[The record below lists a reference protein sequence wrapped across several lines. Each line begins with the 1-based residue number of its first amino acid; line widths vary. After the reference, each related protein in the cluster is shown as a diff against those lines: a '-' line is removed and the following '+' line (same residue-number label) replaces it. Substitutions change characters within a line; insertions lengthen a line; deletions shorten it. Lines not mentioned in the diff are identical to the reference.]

1 MDVSDAIVQT
11 DEKYVV
17 IAEKNGNKFYVL
29 NNTEILWQ
37 GKVDGNILK
46 VNINKNGYV
55 SVIVSDSTYVSI
67 VIVFDS
73 DGTELFKT
81 YLPSTYAMCAAIS
94 TDNSYLAIG
103 EIDYSGTILK
113 SNVRIMSIASAE
125 LVYNYSNDNQ
135 NIITNI
141 KYYDKEKATCV
152 YTNSVVTISPSNG
165 NKIYDITESTCF
177 VDNQMANSLIVL
189 EKQSSGLFSYEYNL
203 KIKLLN
209 SNNENLYILNKN
221 LPSQL
226 KTSEK
231 LIALNYG
238 NEVDIVNSNGTLKK
252 NYIATQQIK
261 DVVIGNGIAGIIYKD
276 KIDVI
281 EV

>member
-1 MDVSDAIVQT
+1 M
-11 DEKYVV
+11 
-17 IAEKNGNKFYVL
+17 
-29 NNTEILWQ
+29 
-37 GKVDGNILK
+37 
-46 VNINKNGYV
+46 
-55 SVIVSDSTYVSI
+55 
-67 VIVFDS
+67 
-73 DGTELFKT
+73 
-81 YLPSTYAMCAAIS
+81 
-94 TDNSYLAIG
+94 
-103 EIDYSGTILK
+103 
-113 SNVRIMSIASAE
+113 
-125 LVYNYSNDNQ
+125 
-135 NIITNI
+135 
-141 KYYDKEKATCV
+141 
-152 YTNSVVTISPSNG
+152 
-165 NKIYDITESTCF
+165 
-177 VDNQMANSLIVL
+177 
-189 EKQSSGLFSYEYNL
+189 
-203 KIKLLN
+203 N